1 MSVAGA
7 PADPVFVGGPAR
19 SGIQAVARL
28 VGAHPRYRYLDAQV
42 RFHVDEGGLSDL
54 LGGRVELA
62 RFLERL
68 RGYWW
73 HHTRA
78 EDRASGLHSQVP
90 RDRFEA
96 AVAEFERAFPA
107 DSLEA
112 SRDLMRGLLDPLAR
126 EDGAASWVEWSTRN
140 VAAGPTLLELFP
152 DGKIVEVV
160 RDGRDVACSLVSLPW
175 GPDSVVS
182 ALEVWER
189 QLRAAAAGAR
199 DVPPGRLFTV
209 NIAELAIDEREE
221 SYRRL
226 LDFLGLD
233 DEAAIRQHFENRLLP
248 GAANPARWEIDLSPH
263 EQRELERGYERALAE
278 LSREGVA
285 AADALSRRHEA
296 GAT

>member
-1 MSVAGA
+1 MSAAEA
-7 PADPVFVGGPAR
+7 PADPVFVGGAAR

-28 VGAHPRYRYLDAQV
+28 IGAHPRYRYLDAQV
-42 RFHVDEGGLSDL
+42 RFHVDEGGLPDL

-78 EDRASGLHSQVP
+78 EDRESGLHSQLS
-90 RDRFEA
+90 RERFEA
-96 AVAEFERAFPA
+96 VVGEFERSFPA
-107 DSLEA
+107 DPVGAARE
-112 SRDLMRGLLDPLAR
+112 LMRALLDPLAR
-126 EDGAASWVEWSTRN
+126 QEEAASWVEWSTRN

-152 DGKIVEVV
+152 DCRIVEVV

-182 ALEVWER
+182 ALGVWER

-199 DVPPGRLFTV
+199 VLPPGRLLTV
-209 NIAELAIDEREE
+209 NIADLAIDAREE

-233 DEAAIRQHFENRLLP
+233 DEAAMRQHFENRLLP
-248 GAANPARWEIDLSPH
+248 GAANPARWEIDLSRH

-278 LSREGVA
+278 LSREGVTA
-285 AADALSRRHEA
+285 AEALTRRHEA
-296 GAT
+296 GAA